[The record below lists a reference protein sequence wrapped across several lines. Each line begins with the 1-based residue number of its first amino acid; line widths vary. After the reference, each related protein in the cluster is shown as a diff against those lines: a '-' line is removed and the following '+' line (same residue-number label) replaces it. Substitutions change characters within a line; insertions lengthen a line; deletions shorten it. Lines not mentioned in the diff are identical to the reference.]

1 MQQQKECK
9 LEDMIQFLLA
19 LCRLDETST
28 APVTRDAVVDRCY
41 EDCLS
46 SATLLAK
53 STELSEKLEI

>member
-1 MQQQKECK
+1 MAQQKECK

-19 LCRLDETST
+19 LCHLDETST
-28 APVTRDAVVDRCY
+28 APVAHDAVVDRCY

-46 SATLLAK
+46 IATLLAK